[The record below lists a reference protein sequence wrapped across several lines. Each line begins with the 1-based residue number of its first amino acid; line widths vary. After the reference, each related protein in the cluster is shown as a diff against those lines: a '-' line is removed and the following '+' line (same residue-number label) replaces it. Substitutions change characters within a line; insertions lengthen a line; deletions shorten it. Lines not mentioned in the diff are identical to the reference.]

1 MRALAEFIMR
11 GRAQACAVAFLG
23 NLFPLISP
31 ATVGLVSLR
40 KGSKEGLVVLLW
52 AALPLIAS
60 YFFGQG
66 SGLLALIS
74 GFSLLVTLVA
84 AAVLSATSSW
94 QWTILTSM
102 LMATVVT
109 LLIGLLLGVDIDLLI
124 DRLSAMFAEI
134 AAQQSSEIEPL
145 AASRPL
151 VLGASA
157 LMLVLSTVV
166 CLAVSRWW
174 QAMLYNPGG
183 FGEEF
188 RQLRLDMRV
197 AGLSVGVFVLVLY
210 LPTEYRFWADLML
223 VPLLLSGVSLMHYA
237 VNVAALGSSWL
248 VFMYIGLVVS
258 GPVIGGLL
266 VGLGLAD
273 SLMNLRLRLTANK
286 DREQKVEMV
295 NKRL

>member
-40 KGSKEGLVVLLW
+40 KGSQEGVVVLLW

-60 YFFGQG
+60 YFFDQG
-66 SGLLALIS
+66 TSLLTFISGL
-74 GFSLLVTLVA
+74 SLLMTLITANVLRVTG
-84 AAVLSATSSW
+84 SW

-102 LMATVVT
+102 LTAMMVMFA
-109 LLIGLLLGVDIDLLI
+109 IALLLSTDVDLLV
-124 DRLSAMFAEI
+124 DRLSTMFAEL
-134 AAQQSSEIEPL
+134 AQQQSAQVEPFI
-145 AASRPL
+145 ASRPL
-151 VLGASA
+151 VLGLGA
-157 LMLVLSTVV
+157 LMLAVSTIL
-166 CLAVSRWW
+166 CLFVSRWW

-188 RQLRLDMRV
+188 RQLRLDVRA
-197 AGLSVGVFVLVLY
+197 AGLSIIAFVVALY
-210 LPTEYRFWADLML
+210 LPTEYRFWAELMVL
-223 VPLLLSGVSLMHYA
+223 PLLLSGLSLMHYG
-237 VNVAALGSSWL
+237 VNVAALGKAWL
-248 VFMYIGLVVS
+248 VFMYVGLVVS

-273 SLMNLRLRLTANK
+273 SLLNLRLKLTAGK
-286 DREQKVEMV
+286 DREQ
-295 NKRL
+295 

>member
-40 KGSKEGLVVLLW
+40 KGSQEGVVVLLW

-60 YFFGQG
+60 YFFDQG
-66 SGLLALIS
+66 SSLLTFIS
-74 GFSLLVTLVA
+74 GLSLLMTLIAANVLRVTG
-84 AAVLSATSSW
+84 SW

-102 LMATVVT
+102 LTAMMVMFA
-109 LLIGLLLGVDIDLLI
+109 IALLLSTDVDLLV
-124 DRLSAMFAEI
+124 DRLSTMFAEL
-134 AAQQSSEIEPL
+134 AQQQSAQVEPFI
-145 AASRPL
+145 ASRPL
-151 VLGASA
+151 VLGLGA
-157 LMLVLSTVV
+157 LMLAVSTIL
-166 CLAVSRWW
+166 CLFVSRWW

-188 RQLRLDMRV
+188 RQLRLDVRA
-197 AGLSVGVFVLVLY
+197 AGLSIMAFVVALY
-210 LPTEYRFWADLML
+210 LPTEYRFWAELMVL
-223 VPLLLSGVSLMHYA
+223 PLLLSGLSLMHYG
-237 VNVAALGSSWL
+237 VNVAALGKAWL
-248 VFMYIGLVVS
+248 VFMYVGLVVS

-273 SLMNLRLRLTANK
+273 SLLNLRLKLTASK
-286 DREQKVEMV
+286 DREQ
-295 NKRL
+295 

>member
-40 KGSKEGLVVLLW
+40 KGSQEGVVVLLW

-60 YFFGQG
+60 YFFDQG
-66 SGLLALIS
+66 SSLLTFIS
-74 GFSLLVTLVA
+74 GLSLLMTLIAANVLRVTG
-84 AAVLSATSSW
+84 SW

-102 LMATVVT
+102 LTAMMVMFA
-109 LLIGLLLGVDIDLLI
+109 IALLLSTDVDLLV
-124 DRLSAMFAEI
+124 DRLSTMFAEL
-134 AAQQSSEIEPL
+134 AQQQSAQVEPFI
-145 AASRPL
+145 ASRPL
-151 VLGASA
+151 VLGLGA
-157 LMLVLSTVV
+157 LMLAVSTIL
-166 CLAVSRWW
+166 CLFVSRWW

-188 RQLRLDMRV
+188 RQLRLDVRA
-197 AGLSVGVFVLVLY
+197 AGLSIMAFVVALY
-210 LPTEYRFWADLML
+210 LPTEYRFWAELMVL
-223 VPLLLSGVSLMHYA
+223 PLLLSGLSLMHYG
-237 VNVAALGSSWL
+237 VNVAALGKAWL
-248 VFMYIGLVVS
+248 VFMYVGLVVS

-273 SLMNLRLRLTANK
+273 SLLNLRLRLTAGK
-286 DREQKVEMV
+286 DREQ
-295 NKRL
+295 

>member
-31 ATVGLVSLR
+31 ATVGLVSL
-40 KGSKEGLVVLLW
+40 KEGSQEGLVVLLW

-66 SGLLALIS
+66 SSLLAVIS
-74 GFSLLVTLVA
+74 GFSLLLTLA
-84 AAVLSATSSW
+84 AATVLSATRSW

-102 LMATVVT
+102 STATVVT
-109 LLIGLLLGVDIDLLI
+109 LVIGLLLGVEIDLLI
-124 DRLSAMFAEI
+124 DRLNALFAEV
-134 AAQQSSEIEPL
+134 AAQQSSQIEPV

-157 LMLVLSTVV
+157 LMLALSTVV
-166 CLAVSRWW
+166 CLFVARWW

-197 AGLSVGVFVLVLY
+197 AGLLIGVFVLVLY
-210 LPTEYRFWADLML
+210 LPTEYRFWAELML
-223 VPLLLSGVSLMHYA
+223 VPLLLAGLSLMHYA

-273 SLMNLRLRLTANK
+273 SLLNLRLRLTANK
-286 DREQKVEMV
+286 DREQ
-295 NKRL
+295 

>member
-31 ATVGLVSLR
+31 ATVGLVLLR
-40 KGSKEGLVVLLW
+40 KGSQEGMVVLLW

-66 SGLLALIS
+66 SSLLAVIS
-74 GFSLLVTLVA
+74 GFSLLLTLA
-84 AAVLSATSSW
+84 AATVLSATRSW

-102 LMATVVT
+102 STATVVT
-109 LLIGLLLGVDIDLLI
+109 LVIGLLLGVEIDLLI
-124 DRLSAMFAEI
+124 DRLNALFAEV
-134 AAQQSSEIEPL
+134 AAQQSSQIESV

-157 LMLVLSTVV
+157 LMLALSTVV
-166 CLAVSRWW
+166 CLFVARWW

-197 AGLSVGVFVLVLY
+197 AGLLIGVFVLVLY
-210 LPTEYRFWADLML
+210 LPTEYRFWAELML
-223 VPLLLSGVSLMHYA
+223 VPLLLAGLSLMHYA

-273 SLMNLRLRLTANK
+273 SLLNLRLRLTANK
-286 DREQKVEMV
+286 DREQ
-295 NKRL
+295 

>member
-31 ATVGLVSLR
+31 ATVGLVLLR
-40 KGSKEGLVVLLW
+40 KGSQEGMVVLLW

-66 SGLLALIS
+66 SSLLAVIS
-74 GFSLLVTLVA
+74 GFSLLLTLA
-84 AAVLSATSSW
+84 AATVLSATRSW
-94 QWTILTSM
+94 QWTILMSM
-102 LMATVVT
+102 SMATVVT
-109 LLIGLLLGVDIDLLI
+109 LVIGLLLGVEIDLLI
-124 DRLSAMFAEI
+124 DRLNALFAEV
-134 AAQQSSEIEPL
+134 AAQQSSQIEPV

-157 LMLVLSTVV
+157 LMLALSTVV
-166 CLAVSRWW
+166 CLFVARWW

-197 AGLSVGVFVLVLY
+197 AGLLIGVFVLVLY
-210 LPTEYRFWADLML
+210 LPIEYRFWAELML
-223 VPLLLSGVSLMHYA
+223 VPLLLAGLSLMHYA

-273 SLMNLRLRLTANK
+273 SLLNLRLRLTANK
-286 DREQKVEMV
+286 DREQ
-295 NKRL
+295 

>member
-40 KGSKEGLVVLLW
+40 KGSQEGLVVLLW

-66 SGLLALIS
+66 SSLLAVIS
-74 GFSLLVTLVA
+74 GFSLLLTLA
-84 AAVLSATSSW
+84 AATVLSATRSW

-102 LMATVVT
+102 STATVVT
-109 LLIGLLLGVDIDLLI
+109 LVIGLLLGVEIDLLI
-124 DRLSAMFAEI
+124 DRLNALFAEV
-134 AAQQSSEIEPL
+134 AAQQSSQIEPV

-157 LMLVLSTVV
+157 LMLALSTVV
-166 CLAVSRWW
+166 CLFVARWW

-183 FGEEF
+183 FGDEF

-197 AGLSVGVFVLVLY
+197 AGLLIGVFVLVLY
-210 LPTEYRFWADLML
+210 LPTEYRFWAELML
-223 VPLLLSGVSLMHYA
+223 VPLLLAGLSLMHYA
-237 VNVAALGSSWL
+237 VNVAVLGSSWL

-273 SLMNLRLRLTANK
+273 SLLNLRLRLTANK
-286 DREQKVEMV
+286 DREQ
-295 NKRL
+295 

>member
-31 ATVGLVSLR
+31 ATVGLVSL
-40 KGSKEGLVVLLW
+40 KEGSQEGLVVLLW

-66 SGLLALIS
+66 SSLLAVIS
-74 GFSLLVTLVA
+74 GFSLVLTLVA
-84 AAVLSATSSW
+84 AAVLRATSSW

-102 LMATVVT
+102 SMATVVT
-109 LLIGLLLGVDIDLLI
+109 LVIGLLLGVEIDLLI
-124 DRLSAMFAEI
+124 DRLNALFAEV
-134 AAQQSSEIEPL
+134 AAQQSSQIEPV
-145 AASRPL
+145 AASRPI

-157 LMLVLSTVV
+157 LMLALSTVV
-166 CLAVSRWW
+166 CLFVARWW

-183 FGEEF
+183 FGDEF

-237 VNVAALGSSWL
+237 VSVAALGSSWL

-273 SLMNLRLRLTANK
+273 SLLNLRLRLTVNK
-286 DREQKVEMV
+286 DREQ
-295 NKRL
+295 

>member
-40 KGSKEGLVVLLW
+40 KGSQEGVVVLLW

-60 YFFGQG
+60 YFFDQG
-66 SGLLALIS
+66 SSLLTFIS
-74 GFSLLVTLVA
+74 GLSLLMTLIAANVLRVTG
-84 AAVLSATSSW
+84 SW

-102 LMATVVT
+102 LTAMMVMFA
-109 LLIGLLLGVDIDLLI
+109 IALLLSTDVDLLV
-124 DRLSAMFAEI
+124 DKLSTMFAEL
-134 AAQQSSEIEPL
+134 AQQQSAQVEPFI
-145 AASRPL
+145 ASRPL
-151 VLGASA
+151 VLGLGA
-157 LMLVLSTVV
+157 LMLAVSTIL
-166 CLAVSRWW
+166 CLFVSRWW

-188 RQLRLDMRV
+188 RQLRLDVRA
-197 AGLSVGVFVLVLY
+197 AGLSIIAFVVALY
-210 LPTEYRFWADLML
+210 LPTEYRFWAELMVL
-223 VPLLLSGVSLMHYA
+223 PLLLSGLSLMHYG
-237 VNVAALGSSWL
+237 VNVAALGKAWL
-248 VFMYIGLVVS
+248 VFMYVGLVVS

-273 SLMNLRLRLTANK
+273 SLLNLRLRLTASK
-286 DREQKVEMV
+286 DREQ
-295 NKRL
+295 

>member
-31 ATVGLVSLR
+31 ATVGLVLLR
-40 KGSKEGLVVLLW
+40 KGSQEGMVVLLW

-66 SGLLALIS
+66 SSLLAVIS
-74 GFSLLVTLVA
+74 GFSLLLTLA
-84 AAVLSATSSW
+84 AATVLSATRSW

-102 LMATVVT
+102 STATVVT
-109 LLIGLLLGVDIDLLI
+109 LVIGLLLGVEIDLLI
-124 DRLSAMFAEI
+124 DRLNALFAEV
-134 AAQQSSEIEPL
+134 AAQQSSQIEPV

-157 LMLVLSTVV
+157 LMLALSTVV
-166 CLAVSRWW
+166 CLFVARWW

-197 AGLSVGVFVLVLY
+197 AGLLIGVFVLVLY
-210 LPTEYRFWADLML
+210 LPTEYRFWAELML
-223 VPLLLSGVSLMHYA
+223 VPLLLAGLSLMHYA

-273 SLMNLRLRLTANK
+273 SLLNLRLRLTANK
-286 DREQKVEMV
+286 DREQ
-295 NKRL
+295 

>member
-40 KGSKEGLVVLLW
+40 KGSQEGVVVLLW

-60 YFFGQG
+60 YFFDQG
-66 SGLLALIS
+66 SSLLTFIS
-74 GFSLLVTLVA
+74 GLSLLMTLIAANVLRVTG
-84 AAVLSATSSW
+84 SW

-102 LMATVVT
+102 LTAMMVMFA
-109 LLIGLLLGVDIDLLI
+109 IALLLSTDVDLLV
-124 DRLSAMFAEI
+124 DRLSTMFAEL
-134 AAQQSSEIEPL
+134 AQQQSAQVEPFI
-145 AASRPL
+145 ASRPL
-151 VLGASA
+151 VLGLGA
-157 LMLVLSTVV
+157 LMLAVSTIL
-166 CLAVSRWW
+166 CLFVSRWW

-188 RQLRLDMRV
+188 RQLRLDVRA
-197 AGLSVGVFVLVLY
+197 AGLSIIAFVVALY
-210 LPTEYRFWADLML
+210 LPTEYRFWAELMVL
-223 VPLLLSGVSLMHYA
+223 PLLLSGLSLMHYG
-237 VNVAALGSSWL
+237 VNVAALGKAWL
-248 VFMYIGLVVS
+248 VFMYVGLVVS

-273 SLMNLRLRLTANK
+273 SLLNLRLRLTASK
-286 DREQKVEMV
+286 DREQ
-295 NKRL
+295 

>member
-31 ATVGLVSLR
+31 ATVGLVLLR
-40 KGSKEGLVVLLW
+40 KGSQEGMVVLLW

-66 SGLLALIS
+66 SSLLAVIS
-74 GFSLLVTLVA
+74 GFSLLLTLA
-84 AAVLSATSSW
+84 AATVLSATRSW

-102 LMATVVT
+102 STATVVT
-109 LLIGLLLGVDIDLLI
+109 LVIGLLLGVEIDLLI
-124 DRLSAMFAEI
+124 DRLNALFAEV
-134 AAQQSSEIEPL
+134 AAQQSSQIEPV

-157 LMLVLSTVV
+157 LMLALSTVV
-166 CLAVSRWW
+166 CLFVARWW

-197 AGLSVGVFVLVLY
+197 AGLLIGVFVLVLY
-210 LPTEYRFWADLML
+210 LPIEYRFWAELML
-223 VPLLLSGVSLMHYA
+223 VPLLLAGLSLMHYA

-273 SLMNLRLRLTANK
+273 SLLNLRLRLTANK
-286 DREQKVEMV
+286 DREQ
-295 NKRL
+295 

>member
-40 KGSKEGLVVLLW
+40 KGSQEGVVVLLW

-60 YFFGQG
+60 YFFDQG
-66 SGLLALIS
+66 TSLLTFISGL
-74 GFSLLVTLVA
+74 SLLMTLITANVLRVTG
-84 AAVLSATSSW
+84 SW

-102 LMATVVT
+102 LTAMMVMFA
-109 LLIGLLLGVDIDLLI
+109 IALLLSTDVDLLV
-124 DRLSAMFAEI
+124 DRLSTMFAEI
-134 AAQQSSEIEPL
+134 AQQQSAQVEPFI
-145 AASRPL
+145 ASRPL
-151 VLGASA
+151 VLGLGA
-157 LMLVLSTVV
+157 LMLAVSTIL
-166 CLAVSRWW
+166 CLFVSRWW

-188 RQLRLDMRV
+188 RQLRLDVRA
-197 AGLSVGVFVLVLY
+197 AGLSIIAFVAALY
-210 LPTEYRFWADLML
+210 LPTEYRFWAELMVL
-223 VPLLLSGVSLMHYA
+223 PLLLSGLSLMHYG
-237 VNVAALGSSWL
+237 VNVAALGKAWL
-248 VFMYIGLVVS
+248 VFMYVGLVVS

-273 SLMNLRLRLTANK
+273 SLLNLRLKLTAGK
-286 DREQKVEMV
+286 DREQ
-295 NKRL
+295 

>member
-40 KGSKEGLVVLLW
+40 KGSQEGVVVLLW

-60 YFFGQG
+60 YFFDQG
-66 SGLLALIS
+66 SSLLTFIS
-74 GFSLLVTLVA
+74 GLSLLMTLIAANVLRVTG
-84 AAVLSATSSW
+84 SW

-102 LMATVVT
+102 LTAMMVMFA
-109 LLIGLLLGVDIDLLI
+109 IALLLSTDVDLLV
-124 DRLSAMFAEI
+124 DRLSTMFAEL
-134 AAQQSSEIEPL
+134 AQQQSAQVEPFI
-145 AASRPL
+145 ASRPL
-151 VLGASA
+151 VLGLGA
-157 LMLVLSTVV
+157 LMLAVSTIL
-166 CLAVSRWW
+166 CLFVSRWW

-188 RQLRLDMRV
+188 RQLRLDVRA
-197 AGLSVGVFVLVLY
+197 AGLSIIAFVVALY
-210 LPTEYRFWADLML
+210 LPTEYRFWAELMVL
-223 VPLLLSGVSLMHYA
+223 PLLLSGLSLMHYG
-237 VNVAALGSSWL
+237 VNVAALGKAWL
-248 VFMYIGLVVS
+248 VSMYVGLVVS

-273 SLMNLRLRLTANK
+273 SLLNLRLRLTASK
-286 DREQKVEMV
+286 DREQ
-295 NKRL
+295 

>member
-40 KGSKEGLVVLLW
+40 KGSQEGVVVLLW

-60 YFFGQG
+60 YFFDQG
-66 SGLLALIS
+66 SSLLTFIS
-74 GFSLLVTLVA
+74 GLSLLMTLIAANVLRVTG
-84 AAVLSATSSW
+84 SW

-102 LMATVVT
+102 LTAMMVMFA
-109 LLIGLLLGVDIDLLI
+109 IALLLSTDVDLLV
-124 DRLSAMFAEI
+124 DRLSTMFAEL
-134 AAQQSSEIEPL
+134 AQQQSAQVEPFI
-145 AASRPL
+145 ASRPL
-151 VLGASA
+151 VLGLGA
-157 LMLVLSTVV
+157 LMLAVSTIL
-166 CLAVSRWW
+166 CLFVSRWW

-188 RQLRLDMRV
+188 RQLRLDVRA
-197 AGLSVGVFVLVLY
+197 AGLSIIAFIVALY
-210 LPTEYRFWADLML
+210 LPTEYRFWAELMVL
-223 VPLLLSGVSLMHYA
+223 PLLLSGLSLMHYG
-237 VNVAALGSSWL
+237 VNVAALGKAWL
-248 VFMYIGLVVS
+248 VFMYVGLVVS

-273 SLMNLRLRLTANK
+273 SLLNLRLKLTASK
-286 DREQKVEMV
+286 DREQ
-295 NKRL
+295 

>member
-40 KGSKEGLVVLLW
+40 KGSQEGVVVLLW

-60 YFFGQG
+60 YFFDQG
-66 SGLLALIS
+66 SSLLTFVSGLSLLMTLIS
-74 GFSLLVTLVA
+74 ANVLRVTG
-84 AAVLSATSSW
+84 SW

-102 LMATVVT
+102 LTAVVVMLATA
-109 LLIGLLLGVDIDLLI
+109 LLLSTDVDLLV
-124 DRLSAMFAEI
+124 DRLSTMFAEI
-134 AAQQSSEIEPL
+134 AQQQSSQVEPFI
-145 AASRPL
+145 ASRPL
-151 VLGASA
+151 VLGLGA
-157 LMLVLSTVV
+157 LMLAVNTIL
-166 CLAVSRWW
+166 CLFVSRWW

-188 RQLRLDMRV
+188 RQLRLDVRA
-197 AGLSVGVFVLVLY
+197 AGLSIIAFTVALY
-210 LPTEYRFWADLML
+210 LPTEYRFWAELMVLPL
-223 VPLLLSGVSLMHYA
+223 VLSGLSLMHYG
-237 VNVAALGSSWL
+237 VNVAALGKAWL
-248 VFMYIGLVVS
+248 VFMYVGLVVS

-273 SLMNLRLRLTANK
+273 SLLNLRLRLTAGK
-286 DREQKVEMV
+286 DREQ
-295 NKRL
+295 

>member
-40 KGSKEGLVVLLW
+40 KGSQEGVVVLLW

-60 YFFGQG
+60 YFFDQG
-66 SGLLALIS
+66 TSLLTFISGL
-74 GFSLLVTLVA
+74 SLLMTLITANVLRVTG
-84 AAVLSATSSW
+84 SW

-102 LMATVVT
+102 LTAMMVMFA
-109 LLIGLLLGVDIDLLI
+109 IALLLSTDVDLLV
-124 DRLSAMFAEI
+124 DRLSTMFAEI
-134 AAQQSSEIEPL
+134 AQQQSAQVEPFI
-145 AASRPL
+145 ASRPL
-151 VLGASA
+151 VLGLGA
-157 LMLVLSTVV
+157 LMLAVSTIL
-166 CLAVSRWW
+166 CLFVSRWW

-188 RQLRLDMRV
+188 RQLRLDVRA
-197 AGLSVGVFVLVLY
+197 AGLSIIAFVAALY
-210 LPTEYRFWADLML
+210 LPTEYRFWAELMVL
-223 VPLLLSGVSLMHYA
+223 PLLLSGLSLMHYG
-237 VNVAALGSSWL
+237 VNVAALGKAWL
-248 VFMYIGLVVS
+248 VLMYVGLVVS

-273 SLMNLRLRLTANK
+273 SLLNLRLKLTAGK
-286 DREQKVEMV
+286 DREQ
-295 NKRL
+295 

>member
-40 KGSKEGLVVLLW
+40 KGSQEGVVVLLW

-60 YFFGQG
+60 YFFDQG
-66 SGLLALIS
+66 SSLLTFIS
-74 GFSLLVTLVA
+74 GLSLLMTLIAANVLRVTG
-84 AAVLSATSSW
+84 SW

-102 LMATVVT
+102 LTAMMVMFA
-109 LLIGLLLGVDIDLLI
+109 IALLLSTDVDLLV
-124 DRLSAMFAEI
+124 DRLSTMFAEL
-134 AAQQSSEIEPL
+134 AQQQSAQVEPFI
-145 AASRPL
+145 ASRPL
-151 VLGASA
+151 VLGLGA
-157 LMLVLSTVV
+157 LMLAVSTIL
-166 CLAVSRWW
+166 CLFVSRWW

-188 RQLRLDMRV
+188 RQLRLDVRA
-197 AGLSVGVFVLVLY
+197 AGLSIIAFIVALY
-210 LPTEYRFWADLML
+210 LPTEYRFWAELMVLPL
-223 VPLLLSGVSLMHYA
+223 VLSGLSLMHYG
-237 VNVAALGSSWL
+237 VNVAALGKAWL
-248 VFMYIGLVVS
+248 VFMYVGLVVS

-273 SLMNLRLRLTANK
+273 SLLNLRLRLTAGK
-286 DREQKVEMV
+286 DREQ
-295 NKRL
+295 

>member
-40 KGSKEGLVVLLW
+40 KGSQEGVVVLLW

-60 YFFGQG
+60 YFFDQG
-66 SGLLALIS
+66 SSLLTFIS
-74 GFSLLVTLVA
+74 GLSLLMTLIAANVLRVTG
-84 AAVLSATSSW
+84 SW

-102 LMATVVT
+102 LTAMMVMFA
-109 LLIGLLLGVDIDLLI
+109 IALLLSTDVDLLV
-124 DRLSAMFAEI
+124 DRLSTMFAEL
-134 AAQQSSEIEPL
+134 AQQQSAQVEPFI
-145 AASRPL
+145 ASRPL
-151 VLGASA
+151 VLGLGA
-157 LMLVLSTVV
+157 LMLAVSTIL
-166 CLAVSRWW
+166 CLFVSRWW

-188 RQLRLDMRV
+188 RQLRLDVRA
-197 AGLSVGVFVLVLY
+197 AGLSIMAFVVALY
-210 LPTEYRFWADLML
+210 LPTEYRFWAELMVL
-223 VPLLLSGVSLMHYA
+223 PLLLSGLSLMHYG
-237 VNVAALGSSWL
+237 VNVAALGKAWL
-248 VFMYIGLVVS
+248 VFMYVGLVVS

-273 SLMNLRLRLTANK
+273 SLLNLRLRLTASK
-286 DREQKVEMV
+286 DREQ
-295 NKRL
+295 

>member
-1 MRALAEFIMR
+1 MR

-286 DREQKVEMV
+286 DREQ
-295 NKRL
+295 

>member
-40 KGSKEGLVVLLW
+40 KGSQEGVVVLLW

-60 YFFGQG
+60 YFFDQG
-66 SGLLALIS
+66 TSLLTFISGL
-74 GFSLLVTLVA
+74 SLLMTLITANVLRVTG
-84 AAVLSATSSW
+84 SW

-102 LMATVVT
+102 LTAMMVMFSIA
-109 LLIGLLLGVDIDLLI
+109 LLLSTDVDLLV
-124 DRLSAMFAEI
+124 DRLSTMFAEL
-134 AAQQSSEIEPL
+134 AQQQSAQVEPFI
-145 AASRPL
+145 ASRPL
-151 VLGASA
+151 VLGLGA
-157 LMLVLSTVV
+157 LMLAVSTIL
-166 CLAVSRWW
+166 CLFVSRWW

-188 RQLRLDMRV
+188 RQLRLDVRA
-197 AGLSVGVFVLVLY
+197 AGLSIIAFVVALY
-210 LPTEYRFWADLML
+210 LPTEYRFWAELMVL
-223 VPLLLSGVSLMHYA
+223 PLLLSGLSLMHYG
-237 VNVAALGSSWL
+237 VNVAALGKAWL
-248 VFMYIGLVVS
+248 VFMYVGLVVS

-273 SLMNLRLRLTANK
+273 SLLNLRLKLTASK
-286 DREQKVEMV
+286 DREQ
-295 NKRL
+295 

>member
-40 KGSKEGLVVLLW
+40 KGSQEGVVVLLW

-60 YFFGQG
+60 YFFDQG
-66 SGLLALIS
+66 SSLLTFIS
-74 GFSLLVTLVA
+74 GLSLLMTLIAANVLRVTG
-84 AAVLSATSSW
+84 SW

-102 LMATVVT
+102 LTAMMVMFA
-109 LLIGLLLGVDIDLLI
+109 IALLLSTDVDLLV
-124 DRLSAMFAEI
+124 DRLSTMFAEL
-134 AAQQSSEIEPL
+134 AQQQSAQVEPFI
-145 AASRPL
+145 ASRPL
-151 VLGASA
+151 VLGLGA
-157 LMLVLSTVV
+157 LMLAVSTIL
-166 CLAVSRWW
+166 CLFVSRWW

-188 RQLRLDMRV
+188 RQLRLDVRA
-197 AGLSVGVFVLVLY
+197 AGLSIIAFVVALY
-210 LPTEYRFWADLML
+210 LPTEYRFWAELMVL
-223 VPLLLSGVSLMHYA
+223 PLLLSGLSLMHYG
-237 VNVAALGSSWL
+237 VNVAALGKAWL
-248 VFMYIGLVVS
+248 VFMYVGLVVS

-273 SLMNLRLRLTANK
+273 SLLNLRLKLTASK
-286 DREQKVEMV
+286 DREQ
-295 NKRL
+295 

>member
-40 KGSKEGLVVLLW
+40 KGGQEGVVVLLW

-60 YFFGQG
+60 YFFDQG
-66 SGLLALIS
+66 SSLLTFIS
-74 GFSLLVTLVA
+74 GLSLLMTLIAANVLRVTG
-84 AAVLSATSSW
+84 SW

-102 LMATVVT
+102 LTAMMVMFA
-109 LLIGLLLGVDIDLLI
+109 IALLLSTDVDLLV
-124 DRLSAMFAEI
+124 DRLSTMFAEL
-134 AAQQSSEIEPL
+134 AQQQSAQVEPFI
-145 AASRPL
+145 ASRPL
-151 VLGASA
+151 VLGLGA
-157 LMLVLSTVV
+157 LMLAVSTIL
-166 CLAVSRWW
+166 CLFVSRWW

-188 RQLRLDMRV
+188 RQLRLDVRA
-197 AGLSVGVFVLVLY
+197 AGLSIMAFVVALY
-210 LPTEYRFWADLML
+210 LPTEYRFWAELMVL
-223 VPLLLSGVSLMHYA
+223 PLLLSGLSLMHYG
-237 VNVAALGSSWL
+237 VNVAALGKAWL
-248 VFMYIGLVVS
+248 VFMYVGLVVS

-273 SLMNLRLRLTANK
+273 SLLNLRLRLTASK
-286 DREQKVEMV
+286 DREQ
-295 NKRL
+295 

>member
-40 KGSKEGLVVLLW
+40 KGSQEGVVVLLW

-60 YFFGQG
+60 YFFDQG
-66 SGLLALIS
+66 TSLLTFISGL
-74 GFSLLVTLVA
+74 SLLMTLIAANVLRVTG
-84 AAVLSATSSW
+84 SW

-102 LMATVVT
+102 LTAMMVMFA
-109 LLIGLLLGVDIDLLI
+109 IALLLSTDVDLLV
-124 DRLSAMFAEI
+124 DRLSTMFAEL
-134 AAQQSSEIEPL
+134 AQQQSAQVEPFI
-145 AASRPL
+145 ASRPL
-151 VLGASA
+151 VLGLGA
-157 LMLVLSTVV
+157 LMLAVSTIL
-166 CLAVSRWW
+166 CLFVSRWW

-188 RQLRLDMRV
+188 RQLRLDVRA
-197 AGLSVGVFVLVLY
+197 AGLSIMAFVVALY
-210 LPTEYRFWADLML
+210 LPTEYRFWAELMVL
-223 VPLLLSGVSLMHYA
+223 PLLLSGLSLMHYG
-237 VNVAALGSSWL
+237 VNVAALGKAWL
-248 VFMYIGLVVS
+248 VFMYVGLVVS

-273 SLMNLRLRLTANK
+273 SLLNLRLKLTASK
-286 DREQKVEMV
+286 DREQ
-295 NKRL
+295 